1 MRHSMTK
8 GKIRV
13 IVILAAL
20 IFAGGLLSAA
30 RRVAATSS
38 QQTDSGIPAR
48 PDIAENN
55 SSVSQAV
62 TPVSTREL
70 FYKMMLSAGLVIGL
84 GIAAVYVSKKLLPR
98 ISNMPNKKIR
108 VLETAHISPRK
119 GLHLVEVGARQLLIA
134 STNEQITM
142 LADVTESEFDFA
154 SQSAPANAYDFA
166 LATQDRSTDTPAAR
180 FVRPFRRGPRSKASE
195 PRQDEANRTGS

>member
-1 MRHSMTK
+1 MTK

-38 QQTDSGIPAR
+38 QQTDSGMPAR
-48 PDIAENN
+48 PDVAENN

-98 ISNMPNKKIR
+98 ITNLPNKKIR
-108 VLETAHISPRK
+108 VLETAHIAPRK

-142 LADVTESEFDFA
+142 LADVTESEPDFA
-154 SQSAPANAYDFA
+154 YTLP
-166 LATQDRSTDTPAAR
+166 DRSTETLTPR
-180 FVRPFRRGPRSKASE
+180 FTRPFRRGPRSKESE
-195 PRQDEANRTGS
+195 PRQNEASQALS